1 MVSQCLNFLNE
12 QFFSSP
18 VHTETRI
25 SSWTLLFVVLLFK
38 PQFMNYLVVKTQISI
53 HGTTG
58 PPNNELSRMFLLLL
72 HMFQTNKFRPTVTFP
87 LIFRIR
93 RLYFINCCKTAAE
106 I

>member
-58 PPNNELSRMFLLLL
+58 PPNNELSKTLVTALYVHLPYMSRKCWFAQNQQDLKKI
-72 HMFQTNKFRPTVTFP
+72 TYTVS
-87 LIFRIR
+87 
-93 RLYFINCCKTAAE
+93 NA
-106 I
+106 